1 MASYDLFDAFNDC
14 VDRLN
19 VGQSLEECL
28 RAHPQHAE
36 RLRPLLETAI
46 LVQRARPAIPPG
58 AQARVRA
65 QVLRAAPP
73 PAARFRFTPSGLA
86 LAAASVLVI
95 AFVLAMVLMNRRT
108 PGPSLRPELTM
119 TASVTVSPTLADTA
133 TVAPSATPTTPPP
146 TATVAASATAT
157 VTPTATVT
165 ATATM
170 TASFTPTP
178 THTATLSPTVTAT
191 ASFTATLARVC
202 SFTVVPASI
211 NLRSGP
217 GTGYSVVGYGFTG
230 EIFTVTARHSSGLW
244 FQIVRPQGEAWVA
257 ASVGTLGGDCTTLPV
272 LNTPLRE
279 DTGTTAT
286 VTPVP
291 GGGGPTPPPGG
302 GVSTTP
308 DDDSGED
315 ESDDH
320 GEDDGHGDDSEDDGH
335 GDDSEDDDSHDEPD
349 DD

>member
-19 VGQSLEECL
+19 AGQSLEDCL

-36 RLRPLLETAI
+36 RLRPLLETAL

-73 PAARFRFTPSGLA
+73 SATRFRFVPSGLA

-95 AFVLAMVLMNRRT
+95 AFVLAMVLMNRRA

-119 TASVTVSPTLADTA
+119 SPSATASPTLADTA
-133 TVAPSATPTTPPP
+133 TVAPSATPTTP
-146 TATVAASATAT
+146 A
-157 VTPTATVT
+157 PTATVT
-165 ATATM
+165 ASATATATI
-170 TASFTPTP
+170 TATATVTTSPSPTP
-178 THTATLSPTVTAT
+178 THTAPTVTT
-191 ASFTATLARVC
+191 APARAC
-202 SFTVVPASI
+202 TFTVVPTSI

-217 GTGYSVVGYGFTG
+217 GTGYAIVGYGFSS
-230 EIFTVTARHSSGLW
+230 EVFTVIARHTSGLW
-244 FQIVRPQGEAWVA
+244 FQIARTQGEAWVA
-257 ASVGTLGGDCTTLPV
+257 ASVGMLGGDCATLPM
-272 LNTPLRE
+272 LDTPLRE
-279 DTGTTAT
+279 GAGAVAT

-291 GGGGPTPPPGG
+291 GGGAPPSPPGG
-302 GVSTTP
+302 AVSPTP
-308 DDDSGED
+308 DDDEPHD
-315 ESDDH
+315 
-320 GEDDGHGDDSEDDGH
+320 GEDDGGHDDG
-335 GDDSEDDDSHDEPD
+335 GDSKDDDSHDKPD